1 MSTREKA
8 VDRGARRAAAIRNQL
23 GSELHEGRIDRGISL
38 ADAGAAVRLSAS
50 TVSRIERGL
59 TPNASIAS
67 LAKLLEVVGLELSA
81 RAYPGAGPIRDA
93 PHVRLLSAFRG
104 RLHRSIRWAT
114 EVPLPNAGDQ
124 RAWDAMVSM
133 PAWRYGVEAE
143 TAPRDA
149 QALERRLGLKI
160 RDGHVDG
167 VLLVLP
173 DTRRTRVFLGVAAD
187 HIAPLFPV
195 PGRRAMELLGA
206 GFDPGG
212 NSIVVVDVPPRPR
225 TRACT

>member
-1 MSTREKA
+1 MATREKA
-8 VDRGARRAAAIRNQL
+8 IDRGARRAAAIRILL
-23 GSELHEGRIDRGISL
+23 GRELHEGRVDRGLSL
-38 ADAGAAVRLSAS
+38 ADAGVAVRLSAS

-59 TPNASIAS
+59 APNVSVAS

-93 PHVRLLSAFRG
+93 PHVRLLAAFQG

-114 EVPLPNAGDQ
+114 EVPLPNAGDL

-143 TAPRDA
+143 TAPHDA
-149 QALERRLGLKI
+149 QALERRMGLKI
-160 RDGHVDG
+160 RDGHVSG
-167 VLLVLP
+167 IPLVLP
-173 DTRRTRVFLGVAAD
+173 DTRRTRVFLGAAAD

-206 GFDPGG
+206 GVDPGG
-212 NSIVVVDVPPRPR
+212 SAIVVVDVPAPPRR
-225 TRACT
+225 RARC